1 MAEENSPIT
10 TKQITVI
17 LGLITTVA
25 GAVAGGLMMLYGNQ
39 IRDIREDNASDLA
52 RLESQLDRIDDDCE
66 DAARQMQQVCE
77 QRLDDR
83 DMRIDTIMS
92 QLRDVKDLHVQT
104 NAALEVCLETR
115 ERCRNHSK

>member
-1 MAEENSPIT
+1 MLLPIGRA
-10 TKQITVI
+10 Q
-17 LGLITTVA
+17 
-25 GAVAGGLMMLYGNQ
+25 
-39 IRDIREDNASDLA
+39 
-52 RLESQLDRIDDDCE
+52 LESQLDRIDDDCE

-104 NAALEVCLETR
+104 NAALELCLETR
-115 ERCRNHSK
+115 D

>member
-25 GAVAGGLMMLYGNQ
+25 GAVAGCLMMLYGNQ
-39 IRDIREDNASDLA
+39 IRDIRADNAADIA
-52 RLESQLDRIDDDCE
+52 RLEAQLDRVDDDCE
-66 DAARQMQQVCE
+66 DSARQMQQVCE

-83 DMRIDTIMS
+83 DERINTIMS

-104 NAALEVCLETR
+104 NAALELCLSDR
-115 ERCRNHSK
+115 E

>member
-25 GAVAGGLMMLYGNQ
+25 GAVAGCLMMLYGNQ
-39 IRDIREDNASDLA
+39 IRDIRADNASDLA
-52 RLESQLDRIDDDCE
+52 RLESQIDRVDDDCE

-83 DMRIDTIMS
+83 DDRITTIMS
-92 QLRDVKDLHVQT
+92 QLGDVKDLHVQT
-104 NAALEVCLETR
+104 NAALELCLETR
-115 ERCRNHSK
+115 D

>member
-25 GAVAGGLMMLYGNQ
+25 GAVAGCLMMLYGNQ
-39 IRDIREDNASDLA
+39 IRDIRADNAADLA
-52 RLESQLDRIDDDCE
+52 RLEAQLDRVDDDCE
-66 DAARQMQQVCE
+66 DSARQMQQVCE

-83 DMRIDTIMS
+83 DERINTIMS

-104 NAALEVCLETR
+104 NAALELCLETR
-115 ERCRNHSK
+115 D

>member
-1 MAEENSPIT
+1 MSTGDGNGTISA
-10 TKQITVI
+10 KQITVI
-17 LGLITTVA
+17 LGLVTTVA
-25 GAVAGGLMMLYGNQ
+25 GAVAGCLMMLYGNQ

-66 DAARQMQQVCE
+66 EASRQMQQVCE

-104 NAALEVCLETR
+104 NAALELCLETR
-115 ERCRNHSK
+115 D

>member
-25 GAVAGGLMMLYGNQ
+25 GAVAGCLMMLYGNQ
-39 IRDIREDNASDLA
+39 IRDIRADNAADIA
-52 RLESQLDRIDDDCE
+52 RLEAQLDRVDDDCE
-66 DAARQMQQVCE
+66 DSARQMQQVCE

-104 NAALEVCLETR
+104 NAALELCLETR
-115 ERCRNHSK
+115 D

>member
-25 GAVAGGLMMLYGNQ
+25 GAVAGCLMMLYGNQ
-39 IRDIREDNASDLA
+39 IRDIRADNASDLA
-52 RLESQLDRIDDDCE
+52 RLESQIDRVDDDCE

-77 QRLDDR
+77 QRLGDR
-83 DMRIDTIMS
+83 DERINTIIS
-92 QLRDVKDLHVQT
+92 QLRDVKDLHIQT
-104 NAALEVCLETR
+104 NAALELCLETR
-115 ERCRNHSK
+115 D